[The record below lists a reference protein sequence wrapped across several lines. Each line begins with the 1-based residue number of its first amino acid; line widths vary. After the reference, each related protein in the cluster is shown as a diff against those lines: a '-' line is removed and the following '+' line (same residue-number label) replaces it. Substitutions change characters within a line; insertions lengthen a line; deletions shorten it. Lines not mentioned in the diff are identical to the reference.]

1 MKKEI
6 EIITFHLFDT
16 RPDDLPEPTKAEYLC
31 FKLPLL
37 VAARCPICSNL
48 ISDDE
53 NKAYEST
60 CD

>member
-6 EIITFHLFDT
+6 EVITFRLFDT
-16 RPDDLPEPTKAEYLC
+16 RPADWPEPTKVECLC

-53 NKAYEST
+53 NKDYAAV